1 MTGIPKTHIFRLEA
15 KMRELK
21 NGTKIIGI
29 DHGYGNIKTANTI
42 MPTGITAYRTKPTFD
57 GNILHYNGMYYRIG
71 ESHKPFVADKSSD
84 EDFYLLTLAA
94 IAQELRCTYCTE
106 AGVHIAAGLPLTWVK
121 AQREDFRRYITKNSS
136 VQFVFNDA
144 AYELNIVGCSV
155 YPQGYP
161 AVVDR
166 LSQLTGVNL
175 LADIGNG
182 TMNIMFINDKRPV
195 ESKCYTEKLGVN
207 QCVIAAKNAVMDRF
221 CTKIDESIIEQVI
234 RTGKADIS
242 AKYLSSI
249 TNTIKMYCTGIFETL
264 AKYEY
269 DPELMRLYVVGGGG
283 CIVKNFGEYDASRVT
298 IIDDICAAA
307 KGYEAIADRQLG
319 KEEKA

>member
-1 MTGIPKTHIFRLEA
+1 
-15 KMRELK
+15 MRELK
-21 NGTKIIGI
+21 NGTKIIGV

-42 MPTGITAYRTKPTFD
+42 MPTGITAYQTVPTFD
-57 GNILHYNGMYYRIG
+57 GNILQYDGVYYRIG
-71 ESHKPFVADKSSD
+71 EAHKAFIADKCMD

-94 IAQELRCTYCTE
+94 AAQELRCSYCTE
-106 AGVHIAAGLPLTWVK
+106 ADIQIAAGLPLTWVK
-121 AQREDFRRYITKNSS
+121 TQREGFRRYIMKNKN
-136 VQFVFNDA
+136 VKFTFNDV
-144 AYELNIVGCSV
+144 AYKLHIVGCSI

-182 TMNIMFINDKRPV
+182 TMNIMFINNKRPI

-207 QCVIAAKNAVMDRF
+207 QCVIAAKNAVMDSF
-221 CTKIDESIIEQVI
+221 CTKIDEAIIEQVI

-242 AKYLSSI
+242 EKYLNCI
-249 TNTIKMYCTGIFETL
+249 TATIKTYCKELFQTL

-269 DPELMRLYVVGGGG
+269 DPELMRLYVTGGGG
-283 CIVKNFGEYDASRVT
+283 CIIKNFGEYDANRVT
-298 IIDDICAAA
+298 IIEDICAAA
-307 KGYEAIADRQLG
+307 KGYETIAYEQLK
-319 KEEKA
+319 KEG